1 MNNELMFS
9 SKTDD
14 WETPIDFFNEINKEF
29 YFNFDACASEQN
41 AKCKQYCSKEQ
52 DGLAQQ
58 WGDRTWCN
66 PPYGREIGRWVRK
79 AYEESRAG
87 KLVVMLIPART
98 DTKWFHEYIYNK
110 AGVEIRFI
118 KGRLKFGNSKS
129 GAPFPSMLV
138 VFKIAD

>member
-29 YFNFDACASEQN
+29 YFNFDACASEKN

-58 WGDRTWCN
+58 WGGEDMVQ
-66 PPYGREIGRWVRK
+66 PAIRK
-79 AYEESRAG
+79 RNWAMG
-87 KLVVMLIPART
+87 
-98 DTKWFHEYIYNK
+98 
-110 AGVEIRFI
+110 
-118 KGRLKFGNSKS
+118 
-129 GAPFPSMLV
+129 
-138 VFKIAD
+138 